1 MVSFD
6 TSTSR
11 PATRRSDGSCDT
23 TAMASAVRCTSV
35 SRYDAPIATACAK
48 ASNVFSGA
56 SSARPR
62 CASTRG
68 LGGSKYVEAHAG
80 QGRSV
85 GVAPVAG
92 GAAGASVASRAA
104 A

>member
-11 PATRRSDGSCDT
+11 PATRRSDGSWDT
-23 TAMASAVRCTSV
+23 TAMPSAVRCTSV

-48 ASNVFSGA
+48 AFIVFSGA

-68 LGGSKYVEAHAG
+68 LGGSK
-80 QGRSV
+80 
-85 GVAPVAG
+85 
-92 GAAGASVASRAA
+92 
-104 A
+104 